1 MRKGGDPVPLWKL
14 GDTTEPAA
22 FKKLINRMLEAKFLP
37 ERDEIRVLPLVLT
50 STDKIEYG
58 VSYDLALNFSA
69 EKRRYSMYLN
79 GKWQID
85 NAVPHVPDRIRATP
99 PAPTGWRSRKMPRSR
114 HGDARSAEA
123 STGRRLSPSRR
134 AGVTST
140 TLRRRR
146 SSRRTVRSASR

>member
-69 EKRRYSMYLN
+69 EKRRYSLYLN
-79 GKWQID
+79 GKWQMD

-99 PAPTGWRSRKMPRSR
+99 
-114 HGDARSAEA
+114 H
-123 STGRRLSPSRR
+123 R